1 MKRLVFILLLSL
13 SAQFAFAQPG
23 SERFER
29 IHAIKVAYIT
39 DKVHLSSEQAAKFWP
54 VYTVYEKE
62 LRAIRH
68 QFINKYK
75 DDKRVGN
82 DPHAARAFIEDDLEY
97 QEATLNLRKKYKDE
111 FLKIITPQ
119 QLAQLLQAE
128 RDFKRMLIQELKSRH
143 GSIEHGDKTE
153 LR

>member
-1 MKRLVFILLLSL
+1 MKRLVYILLLML
-13 SAQFAFAQPG
+13 SVHFTYAQPG

-39 DKVHLSSEQAAKFWP
+39 DKIHLSTEQSEKFWP
-54 VYTVYEKE
+54 VYNAYEKE
-62 LRAIRH
+62 LHGIRH
-68 QFINKYK
+68 QFFNKYK

-82 DPHAARAFIEDDLEY
+82 DPHAAREFIEDDLEY
-97 QEATLNLRKKYKDE
+97 QEATLNLRKKYRDE
-111 FLKIITPQ
+111 FLKVISPQ

-143 GSIEHGDKTE
+143 GSRGEKSE